1 MARVVRNAIVIGIGL
16 ALCFAASPR
25 LAQAQ
30 VVTDVLLASEA
41 AESWLHANGNWAGH
55 RFRTLTQL
63 NTGNVKNLKLA
74 WIFSTGGKTDA
85 RKPPLIHA
93 GHVYFAQDNPALA

>member
-55 RFRTLTQL
+55 RFSTLTQL

-74 WIFSTGGKTDA
+74 WIF
-85 RKPPLIHA
+85 
-93 GHVYFAQDNPALA
+93 

>member
-55 RFRTLTQL
+55 RFSTLTQL

-74 WIFSTGGKTDA
+74 WIFSTGGQAGA
-85 RKPPLIHA
+85 RTTPPYHE
-93 GHVYFAQDNPALA
+93 GHVACG